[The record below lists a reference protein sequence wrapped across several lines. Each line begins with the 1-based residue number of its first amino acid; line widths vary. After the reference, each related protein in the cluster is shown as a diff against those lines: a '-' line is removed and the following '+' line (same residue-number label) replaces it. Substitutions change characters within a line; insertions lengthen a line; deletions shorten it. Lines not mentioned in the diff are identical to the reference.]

1 MTIFRSRSDRNRPVH
16 GRQPRRPAGRRLGD
30 WERLG
35 LGVGHE
41 SLEPRAMMAV
51 DVGATIDSSQ
61 VWYTPGSEITYT
73 VAVTNFGSTDAT
85 GVSISSAFGGQISRS
100 TWTAAYP
107 TGASG
112 PVSGSGNIT
121 GTITL
126 PAGRTATYTVVSTI
140 GPSATGSLTS
150 TVTVARPGDAN
161 SDNDTGTETLQFVP
175 RAIVVADAAGLAGS
189 SVVRVLDAATGAERR
204 RFFAY
209 EANFRGG
216 VQAVLTDFDKDGK
229 PEIMTAPGRGRSGEI
244 RLFTL
249 EGVELPQFRTQPF
262 GAGWRG
268 GLNLAVGTAD
278 GDGFLDVAAAKA
290 SGDGEVRVFRG
301 QAGADP
307 LADAAFRTI
316 RPFPATFLGG
326 ASVAFADLGTFAA
339 GSTVAATVPDGRAEL
354 LIASG
359 ATRAAEVQVRDLS
372 SAAAPVIDTIRPF
385 GGGFLGGVNV
395 STARVNPDSVPDVV
409 VSAGVRGTGRV
420 EVYDGTVNPAANAR
434 LAAFAAFSGRGSAA
448 AVAAAVSAFTRAVE
462 RVRKAWNSCS
472 DTTFTSERMTPWPT
486 PQSSAHTT
494 G

>member
-1 MTIFRSRSDRNRPVH
+1 MTIFRSRSDRNRPVR

-85 GVSISSAFGGQISRS
+85 GVSISSAFGGQIARS

-112 PVSGSGNIT
+112 PVSGSGNIA

-175 RAIVVADAAGLAGS
+175 RAIVVADAAGLAGTS
-189 SVVRVLDAATGAERR
+189 AVRVLDAATGAERR

-209 EANFRGG
+209 ESNFRGG

-229 PEIMTAPGRGRSGEI
+229 SEIMTASGRGRSGEI

-262 GAGWRG
+262 GTAG
-268 GLNLAVGTAD
+268 
-278 GDGFLDVAAAKA
+278 
-290 SGDGEVRVFRG
+290 
-301 QAGADP
+301 
-307 LADAAFRTI
+307 
-316 RPFPATFLGG
+316 GG
-326 ASVAFADLGTFAA
+326 A
-339 GSTVAATVPDGRAEL
+339 
-354 LIASG
+354 
-359 ATRAAEVQVRDLS
+359 
-372 SAAAPVIDTIRPF
+372 
-385 GGGFLGGVNV
+385 
-395 STARVNPDSVPDVV
+395 
-409 VSAGVRGTGRV
+409 
-420 EVYDGTVNPAANAR
+420 
-434 LAAFAAFSGRGSAA
+434 
-448 AVAAAVSAFTRAVE
+448 
-462 RVRKAWNSCS
+462 
-472 DTTFTSERMTPWPT
+472 
-486 PQSSAHTT
+486 
-494 G
+494 